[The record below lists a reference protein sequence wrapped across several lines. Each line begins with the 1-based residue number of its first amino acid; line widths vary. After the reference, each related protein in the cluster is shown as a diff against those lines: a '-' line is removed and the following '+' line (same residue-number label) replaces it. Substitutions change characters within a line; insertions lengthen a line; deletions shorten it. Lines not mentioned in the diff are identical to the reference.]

1 MLATSA
7 PRQADDRAAP
17 HDLIMN
23 AVAYRPAA
31 ERQPRALRELALMAT
46 LFVAY
51 SQIRYLTR
59 GDSAAA
65 QLNADRVV
73 SFERRLG
80 VFSER
85 GLQDLAL
92 NSEAVIGFLNRYY
105 VGVHFPLTAVFV
117 AWVLMRH
124 AGWYRPIRTW
134 FVTVSSAALAI
145 HVAFPLVPP
154 RMLTRE
160 GFVDTLHQYGP
171 RIYSTDTEHSVANQ
185 FAAMPSL
192 HFGWALMVALGF
204 VAIKR
209 TTWSLAALAHPLI
222 TLLAIVATANHYWLD
237 AAVAL
242 VLVALFAAVIISR
255 SAGRSTVTSL
265 DKPNNTGERQ

>member
-1 MLATSA
+1 
-7 PRQADDRAAP
+7 
-17 HDLIMN
+17 MN
-23 AVAYRPAA
+23 AIAYRPAA
-31 ERQPRALRELALMAT
+31 RNRPRAWRELGLLTT

-80 VFSER
+80 FFSER

-92 NSEAVIGFLNRYY
+92 NSEAVIAFLNRYY

-117 AWVLMRH
+117 GWVLLRH

-134 FVTVSSAALAI
+134 FVTVSAAALAI
-145 HVAFPLVPP
+145 HIAFPLVPP
-154 RMLTRE
+154 RMLTSE
-160 GFVDTLHQYGP
+160 GFVDTLHQFGP
-171 RIYSTDTEHSVANQ
+171 SIYSTDTEHSVANQ

-192 HFGWALMVALGF
+192 HFGWALMVAVGF
-204 VAIKR
+204 IAIKR
-209 TTWSLAALAHPLI
+209 TTWSLAALVHPLI

-242 VLVALFAAVIISR
+242 ALVALCAMAIVSR
-255 SAGRSTVTSL
+255 SARPSSVKNL
-265 DKPNNTGERQ
+265 NKPNYIGD